1 MIDKSKYRLIADGLR
16 IRIRNGELSYSL
28 DGQTWTPICT
38 VDQPVNEIEVDINAR
53 YLRVEVRADQI
64 NWVTVSEFSVMS
76 EDRVSKDL
84 ALDDYFISRYNLIA
98 LQDGRIYTS
107 LNADDALAEGHSL
120 LVTVGET
127 GKVTL
132 LSYALPT
139 EGVSA
144 VIRGGDGAETERIA
158 LDYETVIT
166 APVGSVVEI
175 PLGRGLRIAEIR

>member
-1 MIDKSKYRLIADGLR
+1 M
-16 IRIRNGELSYSL
+16 
-28 DGQTWTPICT
+28 
-38 VDQPVNEIEVDINAR
+38 DQAVNEIEVDINAR
-53 YLRVEVRADQI
+53 YLRVEVKADQI

-76 EDRVSKDL
+76 EDRVSKDI

-98 LQDGRIYTS
+98 LQDGRIYTA
-107 LNADDALAEGHSL
+107 LDVDDTLAEGHSL

-132 LSYALPT
+132 LSYALPA
-139 EGVSA
+139 ERVSA
-144 VIRGGDGAETERIA
+144 VIRGEDGAETGRVA

-166 APVGSVVEI
+166 APAGSVIEI